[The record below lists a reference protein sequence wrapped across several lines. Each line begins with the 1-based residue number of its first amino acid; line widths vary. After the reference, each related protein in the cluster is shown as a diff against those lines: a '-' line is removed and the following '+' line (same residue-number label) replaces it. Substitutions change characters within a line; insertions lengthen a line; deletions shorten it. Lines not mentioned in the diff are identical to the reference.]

1 LQNNWSAPITATVT
15 VVFDST
21 APVSAVLDEKTSVTI
36 EKLPSGSQTTRRIKF
51 LLNDRPL
58 NNEIAFQVKVES
70 PEGLGN
76 STPRRTINATPL
88 IPMLNRL
95 LTFLTGSTVLAGL
108 SGLFWDQIKK
118 LFSSS

>member
-76 STPRRTINATPL
+76 STPRGTINATPL